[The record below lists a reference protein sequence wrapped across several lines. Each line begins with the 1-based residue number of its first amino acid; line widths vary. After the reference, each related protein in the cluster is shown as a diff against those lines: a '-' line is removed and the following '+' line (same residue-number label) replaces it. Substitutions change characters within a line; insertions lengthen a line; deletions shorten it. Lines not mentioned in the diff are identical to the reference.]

1 MICKRLIFY
10 FISTNWKFRIS
21 CDSGHS
27 AIDLNLIK
35 QHFVQIL
42 SSRNVVPAISYFPA
56 RMHNQNVVATRTT
69 KQAPVYTVNQLSQNS
84 ESQLTTEQRH
94 QHKAIPRTEHQ
105 QSTTNLHDVEPQPRL
120 QELSVPQA
128 ISLPQQINQP
138 QASVQ
143 QKMSVPQVSVP
154 FVTSDQNPN
163 NEHQIANE
171 SQFRADTPI
180 LSDDRQT
187 MIPLVTSSDMSNEFY
202 QGKSTKVNVPA

>member
-1 MICKRLIFY
+1 M
-10 FISTNWKFRIS
+10 
-21 CDSGHS
+21 
-27 AIDLNLIK
+27 
-35 QHFVQIL
+35 QIL

-69 KQAPVYTVNQLSQNS
+69 KQTPVYTVNQLSQSS

-105 QSTTNLHDVEPQPRL
+105 QSTTNLHDAEPQPRL

-138 QASVQ
+138 QASV
-143 QKMSVPQVSVP
+143 PL
-154 FVTSDQNPN
+154 VTSDQNPN

>member
-1 MICKRLIFY
+1 M
-10 FISTNWKFRIS
+10 
-21 CDSGHS
+21 
-27 AIDLNLIK
+27 
-35 QHFVQIL
+35 QIL

-56 RMHNQNVVATRTT
+56 RKHNQNIVATRTT
-69 KQAPVYTVNQLSQNS
+69 NQAPVYTVNQLSQSS

-105 QSTTNLHDVEPQPRL
+105 QSTTNLHDAEPQPRL

-138 QASVQ
+138 QASV
-143 QKMSVPQVSVP
+143 PL
-154 FVTSDQNPN
+154 VTSDQNPN

>member
-1 MICKRLIFY
+1 
-10 FISTNWKFRIS
+10 
-21 CDSGHS
+21 
-27 AIDLNLIK
+27 
-35 QHFVQIL
+35 
-42 SSRNVVPAISYFPA
+42 
-56 RMHNQNVVATRTT
+56 MHNQNVVATRAT
-69 KQAPVYTVNQLSQNS
+69 KQALVYTVNQLSQSS

-105 QSTTNLHDVEPQPRL
+105 QSTTNLHDAEPQPRL

-138 QASVQ
+138 QASV
-143 QKMSVPQVSVP
+143 PL
-154 FVTSDQNPN
+154 VTSDQNPN

>member
-1 MICKRLIFY
+1 M
-10 FISTNWKFRIS
+10 
-21 CDSGHS
+21 
-27 AIDLNLIK
+27 
-35 QHFVQIL
+35 QIL

-69 KQAPVYTVNQLSQNS
+69 KQAPVYTVNQLSQSS

-128 ISLPQQINQP
+128 ISLPQQINLP

-154 FVTSDQNPN
+154 LVTSDQNPN

>member
-1 MICKRLIFY
+1 M
-10 FISTNWKFRIS
+10 
-21 CDSGHS
+21 
-27 AIDLNLIK
+27 
-35 QHFVQIL
+35 QIL

-69 KQAPVYTVNQLSQNS
+69 KQAPVYTVNQLSQSS

-105 QSTTNLHDVEPQPRL
+105 QSTTNLHDAEPQPRL

-138 QASVQ
+138 QASV
-143 QKMSVPQVSVP
+143 PL
-154 FVTSDQNPN
+154 VTSDQNPN

>member
-1 MICKRLIFY
+1 M
-10 FISTNWKFRIS
+10 
-21 CDSGHS
+21 
-27 AIDLNLIK
+27 
-35 QHFVQIL
+35 QIL

-69 KQAPVYTVNQLSQNS
+69 KQAPVYTVNQLSQSS

-105 QSTTNLHDVEPQPRL
+105 QSTTNLHDAEPQPRL

-138 QASVQ
+138 QSSVQ
-143 QKMSVPQVSVP
+143 QQMSVPL
-154 FVTSDQNPN
+154 VTSNQNPN
-163 NEHQIANE
+163 NEHQTANE